1 MSFKIAPI
9 KKRQRSILLTFLL
22 LLSLPVFVFSLLE
35 NQSFDT
41 RNRAFEEIELSELNP
56 CIITFPNVNPYTL
69 EVNNTVRL
77 QIDALS
83 EQYGIK
89 SIIVSDGIGNTIF
102 SQTYKDT
109 VSKVTESFSYTPTIA
124 RSYNLM
130 GTMVDKGDRT
140 FGCAIS
146 SPYDVKG
153 VKAILTNTK
162 PEFLTSP
169 KESKPSQSIQTN
181 ITYEYTL
188 EAQDID
194 GDTINYSYSFT
205 KGQDWLK
212 PSIIDDGGDGKL
224 TIKFRGTTDKP
235 GSYLANVFIH
245 DGYSKHLSSQSW
257 VISVS
262 PEGNDNPVVTIIEP
276 EQNITIKDSNPI
288 KISWEAVDNNGIIR
302 YEIYISS
309 NPVNELAWDPIN
321 LEIPPTQTSYD
332 LDTST
337 IPDGAYR
344 VIVRAIDNQDPAA
357 VGIDVSEE
365 IIIAKEIE
373 EPDEPDDKVVL
384 PQPQIINI
392 SPTGSDEISNL
403 TPTIKASLIATENGT
418 IEESSILVKIDG
430 KDITKD
436 IKINKISDSEY
447 TVIYIPENA
456 LDIGLH
462 KISIYFKDSNG
473 GEIDKEWTFNIS
485 GSTQDSDVF
494 NIFGFEIPKRTGYI
508 IGGGIGLIAL
518 AILIPLVIMAVW
530 KDNSKEI
537 STGSVVLPKSLPSTE
552 DVFVPQSQ
560 NTVENLVKEIPT
572 PPEPDI
578 QEDDIPEPDI
588 DTVFDAPLPE
598 DGFTNMYQQIKEI
611 EEKENKEA

>member
-130 GTMVDKGDRT
+130 GTMVDKSDRT

-344 VIVRAIDNQDPAA
+344 IIVRAIDNQDPAA

-373 EPDEPDDKVVL
+373 EPEEPDDKVVL

-447 TVIYIPENA
+447 TVIYIPGNA

-473 GEIDKEWTFNIS
+473 GEINKEWTFTIS

-537 STGSVVLPKSLPSTE
+537 STENVVLPKSLPSTE

>member
-302 YEIYISS
+302 YEIY
-309 NPVNELAWDPIN
+309 L
-321 LEIPPTQTSYD
+321 
-332 LDTST
+332 
-337 IPDGAYR
+337 
-344 VIVRAIDNQDPAA
+344 
-357 VGIDVSEE
+357 
-365 IIIAKEIE
+365 
-373 EPDEPDDKVVL
+373 
-384 PQPQIINI
+384 
-392 SPTGSDEISNL
+392 
-403 TPTIKASLIATENGT
+403 LI
-418 IEESSILVKIDG
+418 L
-430 KDITKD
+430 
-436 IKINKISDSEY
+436 
-447 TVIYIPENA
+447 
-456 LDIGLH
+456 
-462 KISIYFKDSNG
+462 
-473 GEIDKEWTFNIS
+473 
-485 GSTQDSDVF
+485 
-494 NIFGFEIPKRTGYI
+494 
-508 IGGGIGLIAL
+508 
-518 AILIPLVIMAVW
+518 
-530 KDNSKEI
+530 
-537 STGSVVLPKSLPSTE
+537 
-552 DVFVPQSQ
+552 
-560 NTVENLVKEIPT
+560 
-572 PPEPDI
+572 
-578 QEDDIPEPDI
+578 
-588 DTVFDAPLPE
+588 
-598 DGFTNMYQQIKEI
+598 
-611 EEKENKEA
+611 

>member
-1 MSFKIAPI
+1 MSLKIAPI

-109 VSKVTESFSYTPTIA
+109 VSKVTESFLYTPTIA

-130 GTMVDKGDRT
+130 GTMVDKSDRT

-181 ITYEYTL
+181 TTYEYTL

-262 PEGNDNPVVTIIEP
+262 PEGNDNPIVTIIEP
-276 EQNITIKDSNPI
+276 EQSITIKDGKPI

-332 LDTST
+332 LDIST
-337 IPDGAYR
+337 IADGAYR

-560 NTVENLVKEIPT
+560 KTVENLVKESPT